1 MVSKGYFKRKNLN
14 INYNETIC
22 KLVENDAQIILWNI
36 DWISDK
42 NIKKIFKKT
51 KIVAYKEKESMPQKI
66 ANSEIKIFDGY
77 EKMSM

>member
-1 MVSKGYFKRKNLN
+1 
-14 INYNETIC
+14 
-22 KLVENDAQIILWNI
+22 LWNI

-51 KIVAYKEKESMPQKI
+51 KIVTYKEKESMPQKI